1 MLIYNIPMV
10 KNRLDIKLVES
21 GLVESRNL
29 AQRMVMAGSI
39 RVNGQMVLKSS
50 HLVGDD
56 ELLEVVEKQRYVSRG
71 GEKLE
76 AALTAFNLLDLKG
89 RRCAD
94 IGASTGGFT
103 DCMLQH
109 GAESVISVDSGH
121 GDFHWKLRNDP
132 RVSLFEQTNA
142 RNLASLPHSVN
153 LVCVD
158 VSFISLRILFPVIAV
173 WLKENGGEVVT
184 LIKPQFEAGR
194 EEADRG
200 RGVIRDPEVHAKV
213 LLTVLEAAQ
222 QDGFGVLGLI
232 PSPLEGP
239 KGNREFLAHY
249 IFPGTEQNDL
259 KDLIR
264 KVIKA

>member
-1 MLIYNIPMV
+1 MI

-39 RVNGQMVLKSS
+39 RVNGQMVLKPS
-50 HLVGDD
+50 HMVTDD
-56 ELLEVVEKQRYVSRG
+56 EVLQVIEKQKFVSRG

-76 AALTAFNLLDLKG
+76 AALIAFNFINLNGKI
-89 RRCAD
+89 CAD

-103 DCMLQH
+103 DCLLQH

-132 RVSLFEQTNA
+132 RVTLLEQTNA
-142 RNLASLPHSVN
+142 RNLISLPHPVDC
-153 LVCVD
+153 VCVD
-158 VSFISLRILFPVIAV
+158 VSFISLRIIFPVIAG
-173 WLKENGGEVVT
+173 WLKEKGGDVIT

-200 RGVIRDPEVHAKV
+200 RGVIRDPLVHARV
-213 LLTVLEAAQ
+213 LGDVLSAAQ
-222 QDGFGVLGLI
+222 KEGFGVAGLI
-232 PSPLEGP
+232 ASPLEGP
-239 KGNREFLAHY
+239 KGNREFLAHLKM
-249 IFPGTEQNDL
+249 PGVSRQDF
-259 KDLIR
+259 KDLIHN
-264 KVIKA
+264 VV

>member
-1 MLIYNIPMV
+1 MA

-39 RVNGQMVLKSS
+39 RVNGQMVLKPS
-50 HLVGDD
+50 HIVGDD
-56 ELLEVVEKQRYVSRG
+56 AVLEVTEKQKFVSRG

-76 AALTAFNLLDLKG
+76 AALTTFNLLDLNN

-94 IGASTGGFT
+94 IGSSTGGFT
-103 DCMLQH
+103 DCLLQH
-109 GAESVISVDSGH
+109 GAGSVISVDSGH

-132 RVSLFEQTNA
+132 RVILLEKTNA
-142 RNLASLPHSVN
+142 RNLENLPTPVDF
-153 LVCVD
+153 VCVD
-158 VSFISLRILFPVIAV
+158 VSFISLRIFFPVIAI
-173 WLKENGGEVVT
+173 WLNEKGGEVIT

-194 EEADRG
+194 AEADRG
-200 RGVIRDPEVHAKV
+200 KGVIRDPAIHAKV
-213 LLTVLEAAQ
+213 LSDVLEAAQ
-222 QDGFGVLGLI
+222 QNFFGVLGLMA
-232 PSPLEGP
+232 SPLEGP

-249 IFPGTEQNDL
+249 QFPGTERNDL

-264 KVIKA
+264 KVI